1 MKDNRKQNSLA
12 YNAVFSVIYRLLS
25 ILFPLISAG
34 YVARILTPDGVGRYA
49 DASNNVSYFVMLGSL
64 GIQAYAIREIAKRR
78 ENTKDRDKFFS
89 EMLVLNAILTAFA
102 IICFVICYQFTP
114 LFNGDKFMYFVC
126 AFAIAINFI
135 NIDWFFQGT
144 EDFKFIAIRSFVV
157 KLIGLIAIFV
167 FIRSSED
174 LYTYALICVLTNG
187 GHYLLNI
194 IRALRT
200 AKISFRKVQFKAHMK
215 PLVFLA
221 LCTVSAELYSRLDI
235 TMLGIMNDNYTVA
248 CYTYA
253 QKIIFMVVTTVIAI
267 TAVFMPRLS
276 YYYENDNAGFNKLIK
291 FGVDLMILISF
302 PVSLGLVS
310 VAEPLITLWLGD
322 QYYQAVPCLIILSLM
337 IPLKCLGDLTC
348 YQVLLCAGKEK
359 YLMITHAVTVLI
371 NFLLNLVLIPAMEC
385 EGASI
390 ASLIS
395 EFLGFLIV
403 YSVARKYQSY
413 KLNGRNAVIVIVSS
427 VVMAVAVIF
436 FAGIFENMMIKLFGG
451 ALLGVVIF
459 LVINVIFRN
468 TFLFKDIK
476 AARKSSREQSR

>member
-89 EMLVLNAILTAFA
+89 EMLVLNALLTAFA

-276 YYYENDNAGFNKLIK
+276 YYYENDRAGFNKLIK

-322 QYYQAVPCLIILSLM
+322 KYYQAVPCLIILSLM

-371 NFLLNLVLIPAMEC
+371 NFLLNLVLIPVMEC

-468 TFLFKDIK
+468 TFLLEELK

>member
-89 EMLVLNAILTAFA
+89 EMLVLNALLTAFA

-427 VVMAVAVIF
+427 VDMAVAVIF

-459 LVINVIFRN
+459 KVIKVIFRN
-468 TFLFKDIK
+468 TFLFEDIK

>member
-167 FIRSSED
+167 FIRTPED

-194 IRALRT
+194 IRALRI
-200 AKISFRKVQFKAHMK
+200 AKISFRKVQFKSHMK